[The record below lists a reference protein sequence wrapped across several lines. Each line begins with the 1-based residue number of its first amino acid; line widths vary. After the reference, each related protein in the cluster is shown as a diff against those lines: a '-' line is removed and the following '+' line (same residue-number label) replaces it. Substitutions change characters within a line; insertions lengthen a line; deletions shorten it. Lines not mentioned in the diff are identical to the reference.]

1 MIHSLFPFAD
11 LQIIWQSPD
20 ISIRHLMCA
29 IPLYCVSSQHSTTTY
44 HWEKLGETE
53 KLFPSTPVIYV
64 DEVGLFQC
72 KVESGGMEE
81 QSSVIALQVQPGR
94 KTIF

>member
-1 MIHSLFPFAD
+1 
-11 LQIIWQSPD
+11 
-20 ISIRHLMCA
+20 MCT
-29 IPLYCVSSQHSTTTY
+29 IPLHCVLSRHSTTTY

-64 DEVGLFQC
+64 NEAGLFQC

-81 QSSVIALQVQPGR
+81 ESSVIALQVQPGR
-94 KTIF
+94 KTQYFKTQSPQLNVAIYMIFPIIGIGRP

>member
-1 MIHSLFPFAD
+1 
-11 LQIIWQSPD
+11 
-20 ISIRHLMCA
+20 MCA
-29 IPLYCVSSQHSTTTY
+29 IPMYCVSSHHSTTTY

-53 KLFPSTPVIYV
+53 RSFPSTSVIYV

-72 KVESGGMEE
+72 KVESGGIEK

-94 KTIF
+94 RMHYFKAVN